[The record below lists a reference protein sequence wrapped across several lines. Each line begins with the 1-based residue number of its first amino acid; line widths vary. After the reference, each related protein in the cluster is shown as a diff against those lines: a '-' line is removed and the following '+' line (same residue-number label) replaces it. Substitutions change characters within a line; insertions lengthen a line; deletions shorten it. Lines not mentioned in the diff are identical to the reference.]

1 MFESVSACSSSVIIS
16 FWPTGSGVIA
26 VAISLLIMDLMQGIQ
41 QQPHRVNMAAKTAID
56 TRIDDTKLR
65 YFPNMSIQLSHME
78 VSTPECS
85 FILSFKVFSL
95 SRALVRL
102 PSAAV
107 LLGMKVQHCSPL
119 LCFSLRCAFFWA

>member
-56 TRIDDTKLR
+56 TRIDDTRLR
-65 YFPNMSIQLSHME
+65 YFPSMSIQLSHME

-85 FILSFKVFSL
+85 FILSFRVFSL

-119 LCFSLRCAFFWA
+119 LCFSLCCAFFWA